1 MLDNIKDYMKIDS
14 SDEDL
19 VITALITSAETY
31 LQNAGIKKD
40 YQNELYNLAIKLLV
54 IHWYENREVVGNA
67 GKLAFSL
74 DSASIFFIVSN
85 SSSLCF

>member
-40 YQNELYNLAIKLLV
+40 YQNELYNQAIKLLV
-54 IHWYENREVVGNA
+54 IHWYENREIFGSAN
-67 GKLAFSL
+67 KLAFSL
-74 DSASIFFIVSN
+74 ENIITQLQYCYQVVEQ
-85 SSSLCF
+85 

>member
-1 MLDNIKDYMKIDS
+1 MLEQIKDYMKIDS

-74 DSASIFFIVSN
+74 DNIITQ
-85 SSSLCF
+85 LQYCY

>member
-74 DSASIFFIVSN
+74 DNIITQLQYCYEVE
-85 SSSLCF
+85 

>member
-54 IHWYENREVVGNA
+54 IHWYENREIVGSAN
-67 GKLAFSL
+67 KLAFSL
-74 DSASIFFIVSN
+74 DNIITQ
-85 SSSLCF
+85 LQYCY

>member
-31 LQNAGIKKD
+31 LQNAGIKID

-54 IHWYENREVVGNA
+54 IHWYENREIVGRAN
-67 GKLAFSL
+67 KLAFSL
-74 DSASIFFIVSN
+74 DNIITQ
-85 SSSLCF
+85 LQYCY

>member
-1 MLDNIKDYMKIDS
+1 MS
-14 SDEDL
+14 TAP
-19 VITALITSAETY
+19 ITALITSAETY

-74 DSASIFFIVSN
+74 DNIITQ
-85 SSSLCF
+85 LQYCY

>member
-54 IHWYENREVVGNA
+54 IHWYENREIVGSAN
-67 GKLAFSL
+67 KLAFSL
-74 DSASIFFIVSN
+74 ENIITQ
-85 SSSLCF
+85 LQYCY

>member
-74 DSASIFFIVSN
+74 DNIITQ
-85 SSSLCF
+85 LQYCY

>member
-40 YQNELYNLAIKLLV
+40 YQNELYNLADRKS
-54 IHWYENREVVGNA
+54 VV
-67 GKLAFSL
+67 
-74 DSASIFFIVSN
+74 
-85 SSSLCF
+85 